1 MITRLLDVEASGKSV
16 TVRGTGRD
24 DRAQHLRA
32 NVPWGNGPWDNV
44 PATTPVVGSRP
55 PGPDVKGMAVS
66 CTEASM
72 NHFSVKRVVL
82 AAAAFTFGI
91 LGAIERSESADPLAG
106 FISGDFPIT
115 TSTANAVE
123 ARGMVRRASCPV
135 VRLYVAKYGAPV
147 AEAWARNKGAN
158 EADIQTARR
167 CISPQQT
174 AQVGHATDRAF

>member
-1 MITRLLDVEASGKSV
+1 MKHRLTQGFLVAV
-16 TVRGTGRD
+16 TFACG
-24 DRAQHLRA
+24 
-32 NVPWGNGPWDNV
+32 
-44 PATTPVVGSRP
+44 
-55 PGPDVKGMAVS
+55 
-66 CTEASM
+66 
-72 NHFSVKRVVL
+72 
-82 AAAAFTFGI
+82 TFGTV
-91 LGAIERSESADPLAG
+91 EWSEKTDPLAG

-115 TSTANAVE
+115 TTTAKAGE
-123 ARGMVRRASCPV
+123 ARATVRRASCPV

>member
-1 MITRLLDVEASGKSV
+1 
-16 TVRGTGRD
+16 
-24 DRAQHLRA
+24 
-32 NVPWGNGPWDNV
+32 
-44 PATTPVVGSRP
+44 
-55 PGPDVKGMAVS
+55 
-66 CTEASM
+66 M
-72 NHFSVKRVVL
+72 NCFSVKRVFL
-82 AAAAFTFGI
+82 TAAAFTFGI
-91 LGAIERSESADPLAG
+91 LGTVEWSESADPLAG
-106 FISGDFPIT
+106 FTSGDFPIT